1 MRIAHLNWTLAYG
14 GIETM
19 LVNIA
24 NEQVLQGAEVYI
36 IVINDRIKDELVNK
50 FNSKVHLLLMKRKPG
65 TRSFSITKQ
74 LDSFLSDINPEVI
87 HIHTGSLYDIIP
99 SKWTKKESCIIC
111 RTVHD
116 IPHGSFGSPFKLIRL
131 YQRLIL
137 HKGGNVMNVNR
148 VDKVFSISKAVA
160 ADLKNKY
167 GVDSTVVCNGILSDT
182 FEKKEYR
189 MFDGELKIVQVS
201 RLVHEKKGQD
211 LLIQAAG
218 KLATKGYNLKIDF
231 IGDGKSYDYLKSLV
245 KQFNLDGQVAFLGLK
260 PQKYIKKHLK
270 DYDLFVQPSRVEGF
284 GLTVAEA
291 MDANVP
297 VLVSAGQGLA
307 EVTEDNRYGWVFEN
321 GDSDSL
327 ANQIEYIINNYHQC
341 LEKARKA
348 AEHVAANYDVKATAT
363 KYLNEYKLTLGSK
376 HREQ

>member
-24 NEQVLQGAEVYI
+24 NEQAMQGAEVYI
-36 IVINDRIKDELVNK
+36 IVINDRIKEELVNK
-50 FNSKVHLLLMKRKPG
+50 LNSKVHLILMKRKPG
-65 TRSFSITKQ
+65 ARSLSSVKQ
-74 LDSFLSDINPEVI
+74 LDSILSSINPDVI
-87 HIHTGSLYDIIP
+87 HIHTGSLYDVIP
-99 SKWTKKESCIIC
+99 SKWTQKKSCIIC

-116 IPHGSFGSPFKLIRL
+116 IPHGSFCSPFRLIRL
-131 YQRLIL
+131 FQRLIL

-160 ADLKNKY
+160 ADLKNKF

-182 FEKKEYR
+182 FEKREYR

-218 KLATKGYNLKIDF
+218 KLASKGYKLKIDL
-231 IGDGKSYDYLKSLV
+231 IGDGKSRNYLESLV
-245 KQFNLDGQVAFLGLK
+245 KQFDLDRQVSFLGLK
-260 PQKYIKKHLK
+260 PQEYIKSHLK

-284 GLTVAEA
+284 GLTAAEA
-291 MDANVP
+291 MAANVP

-307 EVTEDNRYGWVFEN
+307 EVTEDDRYGWVFDN
-321 GDSDSL
+321 GDCDSL
-327 ANQIEYIINNYHQC
+327 ANQLEYIINNYNQC
-341 LEKARKA
+341 LGKARKA
-348 AEHVAANYDVKATAT
+348 AEHVAANYDVKATARR
-363 KYLNEYKLTLGSK
+363 YLEMYKNI
-376 HREQ
+376 